1 VFTVRAES
9 GNAGDL
15 LPVGVSACW
24 TDPRAD
30 VRREI
35 NAALDPLR
43 RAEAAEVTAAT
54 RDDLVVERSARQ
66 RAAAERRAGLELD
79 RAGRYAESRARMRQ
93 SQAFLSAAPMT
104 TEVEADLTETMML
117 ASAPPTSAYGSHV
130 RKSAQL
136 REDQRRR
143 GRQRREPEF

>member
-1 VFTVRAES
+1 MPEKSCRPFQVGVAGEHARDDP
-9 GNAGDL
+9 GDL
-15 LPVGVSACW
+15 RGPSQDGKV
-24 TDPRAD
+24 
-30 VRREI
+30 
-35 NAALDPLR
+35 DPLR

-93 SQAFLSAAPMT
+93 SQAFLAAAPMT

-117 ASAPPTSAYGSHV
+117 ASAPPTSAYESHV